1 MPQRNELDAQ
11 VLRDVEKKH
20 GQVTPDL
27 VLAEARSTRHPWHD
41 RFCWDNKIAGHRYRL
56 DQAREQIRIVRFQIV
71 DTEVI
76 HRGPAWVRD
85 PTKAATMQG
94 YMHVAQIRSTRTLAS
109 EVVLTEFERVASALK
124 RAAAVAGTLGLA
136 SEIEQMIVSVNGLAD
151 RVASRRRPPPPKIA
165 A

>member
-1 MPQRNELDAQ
+1 MARNDLDVQ
-11 VLRDVEKKH
+11 VLRNVEKKH
-20 GQVTPDL
+20 GQVTPDA
-27 VLAEARSTRHPWHD
+27 VLADAKSTRHPWHN
-41 RFCWDNKIAGHRYRL
+41 RFTWDDKTAGHRYRL
-56 DQAREQIRIVRFQIV
+56 DQAREQIRFVRYQIV
-71 DTEVI
+71 EEEVI

-94 YMHVAQIRSTRTLAS
+94 YVHVAQIRSARTMAA
-109 EVVLTEFERVASALK
+109 EAMMAEFERVASALK

-136 SEIEQMIVSVNGLAD
+136 SEIEQMLISVDGLAA